1 VAAHKKSARRRRAW
15 IVFADESGVSLLP
28 AVRSTWAPK
37 GQTPVIRHR
46 FSWSKMSMAAALA
59 YKWDASEAAL
69 VFALQD
75 EAYDTDTLIEFL
87 EEFHEHFKRDQV
99 TLIWDRL
106 PAHHSTEM
114 LHWIADQRDWL
125 VVEELPAYGH
135 DLNPCELLWGN
146 VKGIELA
153 NLCPQTI
160 EEAHAAAMAG
170 LERAGVNTQ
179 LCFNFLDHTGL
190 SL

>member
-1 VAAHKKSARRRRAW
+1 M
-15 IVFADESGVSLLP
+15 SLLP
-28 AVRSTWAPK
+28 SVRSTWALK

-59 YKWDASEAAL
+59 YRWDAKEAAL

-75 EAYDTDTLIEFL
+75 EAYDTETLIEFL
-87 EEFHEHFKRDQV
+87 EDFHEHFKGDKV
-99 TLIWDRL
+99 TLIRDRL

-114 LHWIADQRDWL
+114 LHWICDQRDWL
-125 VVEELPAYGH
+125 MVEELPAYGH

-146 VKGIELA
+146 VKGVELA
-153 NLCPQTI
+153 NLCPRTI
-160 EEAHAAAMAG
+160 EEAHAAAVAG